1 MENNQLTVIVQN
13 SGLEPTEGQTIL
25 EKFNSYEEVAR
36 DWENKAK
43 AIVVTDV
50 SQVAEMK
57 MAREGRLF
65 LAQKRI
71 DVEKARKALK
81 EQSLRKGQAIDA
93 IAKFL
98 TSLIEPTEK
107 YLKEQEDFV
116 KIQAEKEADRLRIE
130 AEAKA
135 EVERLAKEK
144 VEREEQERI
153 RLEI

>member
-1 MENNQLTVIVQN
+1 
-13 SGLEPTEGQTIL
+13 
-25 EKFNSYEEVAR
+25 
-36 DWENKAK
+36 
-43 AIVVTDV
+43 
-50 SQVAEMK
+50 

-107 YLKEQEDFV
+107 SK
-116 KIQAEKEADRLRIE
+116 KTS
-130 AEAKA
+130 
-135 EVERLAKEK
+135 
-144 VEREEQERI
+144 
-153 RLEI
+153 